1 MKKYKQ
7 LTSGQR
13 YQIYGLKQAGLNQTR
28 IAQNMGVDK
37 STISREFR
45 RNKGQRGWR
54 PKQAQSLRD
63 GRRQACING
72 KQFSSECWA
81 EVERLIR
88 EDLSPA
94 QAANRLELEG
104 ELQISHEAI
113 YRHVYAD
120 KRDGGDLYQHLRS
133 QKPRRK
139 RYASGQERRGMIKNR
154 VSIDERPEIVAKKI
168 RIGDWE
174 GDTVIGKN
182 HKGGLVTLAERKSR
196 YVLAGHIRSKHADGV
211 TAVTTNLLSPH
222 KDKCH
227 TITFDNGKEFAGHES
242 IAAELQTAIY
252 FAHPYRSWERG
263 LNENS
268 NGLLRQY
275 FPKGMELTGI
285 TEERVQE
292 AVERINHRPR
302 KVLGFKTPHEVF
314 FGVELRYTKQPPAV
328 ALRT

>member
-1 MKKYKQ
+1 MKQYKQ
-7 LTSGQR
+7 LTSELR
-13 YQIYGLKQAGLNQTR
+13 YQIYGLKQAGLNQTE
-28 IAQNMGVDK
+28 IAKKIGVDK

-45 RNKGQRGWR
+45 RNEGKRGWR

-63 GRRQACING
+63 ERRQACTNS
-72 KQFSSECWA
+72 KCFSSDEWA

-88 EDLSPA
+88 EDLSPE
-94 QAANRLELEG
+94 QAANRLELEDG
-104 ELQISHEAI
+104 LQISHEII
-113 YRHVYAD
+113 YQHIYAD
-120 KRDGGDLYQHLRS
+120 KRNGGDLHQHLRN

-139 RYASGQERRGMIKNR
+139 RYASGQERRGTIKNR
-154 VSIDERPEIVAKKI
+154 VSINVRPEIVAEKT
-168 RIGDWE
+168 RMGDWE

-196 YVLAGHIRSKHADGV
+196 YVLVGHIRSKHAAGV
-211 TAVTTNLLSPH
+211 TAVTTRLLTPY

-227 TITFDNGKEFAGHES
+227 TITFDNGKEFAEHEKM
-242 IAAELQTAIY
+242 AAELKADIY
-252 FAHPYRSWERG
+252 FANPYHSWERG

-275 FPKGMELTGI
+275 FPKGMELTDI
-285 TEERVQE
+285 TEEQVQE

-302 KVLGFKTPHEVF
+302 KVLGFRTPHEVF
-314 FGVELRYTKQPPAV
+314 FGVELRYTKQPLAV